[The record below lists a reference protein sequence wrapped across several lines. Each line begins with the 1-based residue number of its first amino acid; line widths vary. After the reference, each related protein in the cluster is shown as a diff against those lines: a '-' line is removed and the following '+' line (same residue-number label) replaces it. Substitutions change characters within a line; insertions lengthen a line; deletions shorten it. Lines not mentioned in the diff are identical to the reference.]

1 MGAKITG
8 PDGKV
13 YGGGYLDPEK
23 QYSLINKQAK
33 EMVKG
38 DQFNVKTVANYLER
52 LGCGGKFGGGGRIN
66 FAEGV
71 PSLTKCGKKVWL
83 K

>member
-23 QYSLINKQAK
+23 QYSLINKQA
-33 EMVKG
+33 
-38 DQFNVKTVANYLER
+38 L
-52 LGCGGKFGGGGRIN
+52 
-66 FAEGV
+66 
-71 PSLTKCGKKVWL
+71 KKWL
-83 K
+83 KVISLMLKQLLVI